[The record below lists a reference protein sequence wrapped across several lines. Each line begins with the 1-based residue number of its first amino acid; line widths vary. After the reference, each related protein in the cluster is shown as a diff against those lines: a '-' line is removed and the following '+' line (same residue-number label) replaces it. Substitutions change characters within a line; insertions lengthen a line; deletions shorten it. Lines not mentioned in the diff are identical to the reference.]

1 MATTWGERVK
11 PETSWGVRG
20 EVETDRSWRIRPITY
35 KTPLEDAYR
44 IVHDE
49 DDKIIYILANSWK
62 LIPATFWG
70 TRPKVD

>member
-11 PETSWGVRG
+11 PETSWGERLK
-20 EVETDRSWRIRPITY
+20 PITY

-44 IVHDE
+44 KVHDE
-49 DDKIIYILANSWK
+49 NDEIIYILANSWK

>member
-11 PETSWGVRG
+11 PETSWGERLK
-20 EVETDRSWRIRPITY
+20 PITY

-44 IVHDE
+44 KVHDE
-49 DDKIIYILANSWK
+49 NNKIIYILANSWK

>member
-11 PETSWGVRG
+11 PETSWG
-20 EVETDRSWRIRPITY
+20 ERSRPITY

-49 DDKIIYILANSWK
+49 DDEIIYILANSWK

>member
-11 PETSWGVRG
+11 PETSWGERVK
-20 EVETDRSWRIRPITY
+20 PMTY

-44 IVHDE
+44 KVHDE
-49 DDKIIYILANSWK
+49 NNEIIYILANSWK

>member
-11 PETSWGVRG
+11 PETSWGERLK
-20 EVETDRSWRIRPITY
+20 PITY

-49 DDKIIYILANSWK
+49 DNEVIYILANSWK

>member
-11 PETSWGVRG
+11 PETSWGERVK
-20 EVETDRSWRIRPITY
+20 PITY

-49 DDKIIYILANSWK
+49 DDEIIYILANSWK

>member
-11 PETSWGVRG
+11 PETSWGERVK
-20 EVETDRSWRIRPITY
+20 PITY

-49 DDKIIYILANSWK
+49 NNEIIYILANSWK

>member
-11 PETSWGVRG
+11 PETSWG
-20 EVETDRSWRIRPITY
+20 ERSRPITY

-44 IVHDE
+44 KVHDE
-49 DDKIIYILANSWK
+49 NNEIIYILANNWK

>member
-11 PETSWGVRG
+11 PETSWG
-20 EVETDRSWRIRPITY
+20 ERSRPITY

-44 IVHDE
+44 KVHDE
-49 DDKIIYILANSWK
+49 DDEIIYILANSWK

>member
-11 PETSWGVRG
+11 PETSWGERVKPETSWG
-20 EVETDRSWRIRPITY
+20 ERVKPITY

-49 DDKIIYILANSWK
+49 NNEIIYILANSWK

>member
-11 PETSWGVRG
+11 PETSWGERLKPM
-20 EVETDRSWRIRPITY
+20 IY

-44 IVHDE
+44 KVHDE
-49 DDKIIYILANSWK
+49 NNEIIYILANSWK

>member
-11 PETSWGVRG
+11 PETSWGARVQP
-20 EVETDRSWRIRPITY
+20 ETDRSWRIRPITY

-44 IVHDE
+44 KVHDE
-49 DDKIIYILANSWK
+49 NNEIIYILANSWK

-70 TRPKVD
+70 ARPKVD